1 MGVALVVALL
11 ALGSAI
17 GVTAASLRAQ
27 PVASGG
33 TALPAAASSPSVPVD
48 PPPSLL
54 PDPEVAA
61 MPVDLELE
69 RQELGALD
77 FTESVVAP
85 RGWLRTDIFSS
96 EATWRIEDNPANTF
110 VLRQEQVTQLHRMPS
125 SLVESRINELESA
138 VDDFTVITRD
148 DDTLE
153 FTYVSAGYLRHG
165 LITWVD
171 LGGSESADLEVALTG
186 RERDIPGMTV
196 LLERVAAGARD

>member
-17 GVTAASLRAQ
+17 GMTAASWRAQ
-27 PVASGG
+27 PTADAG
-33 TALPAAASSPSVPVD
+33 TARPAAASSPSVPVD

-61 MPVDLELE
+61 LPVDLELK
-69 RQELGALD
+69 RQDLGALD

-96 EATWRIEDNPANTF
+96 EATWRIEDNPSNTF
-110 VLRQEQVTQLHRMPS
+110 VLRQEQVSQLHRAPS
-125 SLVESRINELESA
+125 SLVESRITELESA
-138 VDDFTVITRD
+138 VDDFTVVGRD

-165 LITWVD
+165 LVTWVD
-171 LGGSESADLEVALTG
+171 LGGSESADLEIALTG
-186 RERDIPGMTV
+186 RERDLPGMTV